1 MVLTEIPFS
10 RQYFWPVKNV
20 YVGGEDA
27 SVGKALA
34 AQIRGPAFLHSSTH

>member
-10 RQYFWPVKNV
+10 RQYFWPVKSV

-34 AQIRGPAFLHSSTH
+34 AQMRRPEFPHSSTH